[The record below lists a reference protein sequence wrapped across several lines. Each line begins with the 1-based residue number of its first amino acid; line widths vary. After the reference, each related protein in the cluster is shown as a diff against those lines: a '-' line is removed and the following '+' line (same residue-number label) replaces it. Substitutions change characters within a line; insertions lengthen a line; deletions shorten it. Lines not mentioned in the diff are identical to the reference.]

1 MNENTHETTKS
12 AELTTPGRFSKEERV
27 CIAHALHHL
36 MANKIADPTTFSG
49 WYSGD
54 KRVFVKRHKKAIEV
68 LNGFLVEHINA
79 KHASESELETES

>member
-1 MNENTHETTKS
+1 MSDNQHSNDNQGRSDSEMLRPS
-12 AELTTPGRFSKEERV
+12 CSDRFSKEERV

-36 MANKIADPTTFSG
+36 MANKIADTTTFSG

-68 LNGFLVEHINA
+68 LNGFLSPNTKLRDEA
-79 KHASESELETES
+79 